1 MAATVKRRANWA
13 GLAAIL
19 IAAAALLWW
28 QGTRQKAGAPADD
41 LPTLTVTVFAAPSRS
56 SWFPVIIQTLG
67 LDRQNGFRLE
77 VKQKPGD
84 VAYAEFAS
92 GRDPVCYCVGTAAG
106 ARFLEQGA
114 DITLLWSVN
123 DAQAVLVTNNPAIRS
138 PRDVMGRRLGADT
151 GTGAYAIAAMLLNR
165 QGVDLSR
172 VRIQSVR
179 GPAAAAQLAMGRV
192 DAIFASPE
200 QGLKLR
206 QDDPNVRIIDLIDKS
221 GWNEMGY
228 GAGIPHMNFGVW
240 RHWVA
245 KPENLD
251 LARRFYRANVE
262 ATEFAKANP
271 ERAAQIVSE
280 AVPVDREGMVQTL
293 KYEPDA
299 IHVAPMS
306 EYRAPVR
313 MLTTSLLPDAGLL
326 DRPFTD
332 EQLDRLVSDFKP

>member
-1 MAATVKRRANWA
+1 MGASIKRRTLWA
-13 GLAAIL
+13 GLAAVL
-19 IAAAALLWW
+19 VAAAALLWW
-28 QGTRQKAGAPADD
+28 QGERRQAEASADG

-67 LDRQNGFRLE
+67 LDRKNGFRLE
-77 VKQKPGD
+77 YTQKPGD

-92 GRDPVCYCVGTAAG
+92 GVDPLCYCVGTAAG

-123 DAQAVLVTNNPAIRS
+123 DAQAVLVTNNPAIRA
-138 PRDVMGRRLGADT
+138 PRDVMGHRLGADT

-172 VRIQSVR
+172 VKVQSVR
-179 GPAAAAQLAMGRV
+179 GPAAAAQLSMGRV

-200 QGLKLR
+200 QALKLR
-206 QDDPNVRIIDLIDKS
+206 QGDPGVRIINLIDKS
-221 GWNEMGY
+221 GWREMGY
-228 GAGIPHMNFGVW
+228 GSGIPHMNFGVW
-240 RHWVA
+240 RHWIA
-245 KPENLD
+245 KPGNLD

-262 ATEFAKANP
+262 AAEFAKANP
-271 ERAAQIVSE
+271 ERAAEIVSA

-306 EYRAPVR
+306 EYREPVR
-313 MLTTSLLPDAGLL
+313 MLTTSLLPKAGLL
-326 DRPFTD
+326 DRPFSD
-332 EQLDRLVSDFKP
+332 QQLDRLISDFKP